1 MAAHTFVALDY
12 VVLVSFLVLSA
23 GIGVFFAW
31 HDRRGNSN
39 RQFLTANKQM
49 NWLPVSLS
57 MMASFLSAA
66 SVLGLPS
73 EVFVRGSTFW
83 MGVISTTLSILMAA
97 FIFMPMYY
105 KMDITSI
112 NEYLEKRFNS
122 RVIRKI
128 GSILFIVHTL
138 LYLGVALYGPSLALG
153 SVTGF
158 PVWSS
163 ILLNGAVCT
172 FYTSIG
178 GIKAVVWTDVVQVVL
193 IYVAYIMVIAS
204 GVHHLGGFSAMWQI
218 ASDGGRLIFTNFS
231 VSPYETYTTWTMVFG
246 WTITWMGMYCANQ
259 TQAQRYSS
267 IGSLKG
273 ARKALMLNIPGM
285 ALNVTMAVLS
295 GLTLYAVYGSCDPR
309 LTGDIRKADQL
320 VPYIVQ
326 DMLHEYPGLSGLLAA
341 AVYSS
346 SLSTLSSGY
355 NALAAVTWEDFLHPW
370 IQTSEASAL
379 RITKLTAATYG
390 ILSISVAF
398 LVGTMESIVQA
409 ASSLSGALCG
419 PMVAVFVLGFLFP
432 CCKKKPAE
440 SYSLPVCS
448 GIYQFYHISFM
459 WVAFVGFVVHVV
471 VSLVV
476 SVAFEWN
483 DSEYVD
489 PTYVCPLVRK
499 YMRKNLDQRNERED
513 HVKEALPV
521 RLLLFRLA
529 TDYQNDGLATEDGR
543 RGGPRANQRQRDET
557 STARSGTD
565 TEGDQ
570 DSDDVSPLESNPTA
584 ATELKA
590 LISEHHERG

>member
-12 VVLVSFLVLSA
+12 AVLISFLVLSA
-23 GIGVFFAW
+23 GIGVYFAW

-39 RQFLTANKQM
+39 RQFLTANRQL
-49 NWLPVSLS
+49 NWLPVSMS

-66 SVLGLPS
+66 SVLGVPA

-83 MGVISTTLSILMAA
+83 YGSISTTLAILMAA

-112 NEYLEKRFNS
+112 NEYLEKRFSS
-122 RVIRKI
+122 RAIRKI

-178 GIKAVVWTDVVQVVL
+178 GIKAVVWTDVVQVIL

-204 GVHHLGGFSAMWQI
+204 GLHHLGGFGAMWQI
-218 ASDGGRLIFTNFS
+218 AGDGGRLIFNNFS
-231 VSPYETYTTWTMVFG
+231 LSPYETYTTWTMVFS

-259 TQAQRYSS
+259 TQAQRYAS
-267 IGSLKG
+267 IGSLRG
-273 ARKALMLNIPGM
+273 ARIALMLNIPGTI
-285 ALNVTMAVLS
+285 LNVSMAVLS
-295 GLTLYAVYGSCDPR
+295 GLTLYAVYGNCDPR

-320 VPYIVQ
+320 MPYIVQ
-326 DMLHEYPGLSGLLAA
+326 DMLHNYPGLSGLLAT

-355 NALAAVTWEDFLHPW
+355 NALAAVTWEDFMRPW
-370 IQTSEASAL
+370 IKSSEATAL
-379 RITKLTAATYG
+379 RITKLTAASYG
-390 ILSISVAF
+390 LVSIAVAF

-432 CCKKKPAE
+432 CCKKKGAIVGTLVSIIISGWMALGSILYPRKPYALPTTTAGCSHFNETITSGSYE
-440 SYSLPVCS
+440 SPPWPS
-448 GIYQFYHISFM
+448 GIYQLYHISFM
-459 WVAFVGFVVHVV
+459 WVAFVGFVVDLI
-471 VSLVV
+471 VSLAV
-476 SVAFEWN
+476 SLAFEWRG
-483 DSEYVD
+483 SEVVD

-499 YMRKNLDQRNERED
+499 YMRKNPEVSDERDEK
-513 HVKEALPV
+513 VKET
-521 RLLLFRLA
+521 LLMDVA
-529 TDYQNDGLATEDGR
+529 TT
-543 RGGPRANQRQRDET
+543 
-557 STARSGTD
+557 
-565 TEGDQ
+565 
-570 DSDDVSPLESNPTA
+570 
-584 ATELKA
+584 TELKVPIFDCHQRA
-590 LISEHHERG
+590 

>member
-12 VVLVSFLVLSA
+12 VVLVSFLLLSA

-39 RQFLTANKQM
+39 RRFLTANKQM

-57 MMASFLSAA
+57 MTASFLSAA

-73 EVFVRGSTFW
+73 EVFVRGSTFGL
-83 MGVISTTLSILMAA
+83 GVISTTLAILMAA

-112 NEYLEKRFNS
+112 NEYLEKRFTS

-193 IYVAYIMVIAS
+193 IYVAYIMVIAT
-204 GVHHLGGFSAMWQI
+204 GLHHLGGFGAMWQI
-218 ASDGGRLIFTNFS
+218 ASDGGRLIFNNFS
-231 VSPYETYTTWTMVFG
+231 VSPYETYTVWTMVFG

-267 IGSLKG
+267 IGSLEG

-326 DMLHEYPGLSGLLAA
+326 DKLHEYPGLSGLLAA

-355 NALAAVTWEDFLHPW
+355 NSLAAVTWEDFLRPA
-370 IQTSEASAL
+370 IKTSEASAL

-390 ILSISVAF
+390 LLSISIAF
-398 LVGTMESIVQA
+398 LVGTMGSIVQA

-419 PMVAVFVLGFLFP
+419 PMVAIFVLGFLFP
-432 CCKKKPAE
+432 CCKKKGAIAGTVVAIIISSWMSLGSIVYPRKPYTLPTTTTGCADFNE
-440 SYSLPVCS
+440 TIISGSYEPPPHPS

-471 VSLVV
+471 VSLAV
-476 SVAFEWN
+476 SLAFEWN
-483 DSEYVD
+483 ESEYVD
-489 PTYVCPLVRK
+489 PMYVCPLVRK
-499 YMRKNLDQRNERED
+499 YMRKNLSQRNTRGGN
-513 HVKEALPV
+513 VKEVVP
-521 RLLLFRLA
+521 
-529 TDYQNDGLATEDGR
+529 
-543 RGGPRANQRQRDET
+543 AN
-557 STARSGTD
+557 
-565 TEGDQ
+565 
-570 DSDDVSPLESNPTA
+570 PA
-584 ATELKA
+584 AAMEIKA
-590 LISEHHERG
+590 LILEHKERD

>member
-12 VVLVSFLVLSA
+12 VVLVSFLLLSA

-39 RQFLTANKQM
+39 RRFLTANKQM

-57 MMASFLSAA
+57 MTASFLSAA

-73 EVFVRGSTFW
+73 EVFVRGSTFGL
-83 MGVISTTLSILMAA
+83 GVISTTLAILMAA

-112 NEYLEKRFNS
+112 NEYLEKRFTS

-193 IYVAYIMVIAS
+193 IYVAYIMVIAT
-204 GVHHLGGFSAMWQI
+204 GLHHLGGFGAMWQI
-218 ASDGGRLIFTNFS
+218 ASDGGRLIFNNFS
-231 VSPYETYTTWTMVFG
+231 VSPYETYTVWTMVFG

-267 IGSLKG
+267 IGSLRG

-326 DMLHEYPGLSGLLAA
+326 DKLHEYPGLSGLLAA

-355 NALAAVTWEDFLHPW
+355 NSLAAVTWEDFLRPA
-370 IQTSEASAL
+370 IKTSEASAL

-390 ILSISVAF
+390 LLSISIAF
-398 LVGTMESIVQA
+398 LVGTMGSIVQGA
-409 ASSLSGALCG
+409 IAGTVVAIIISSWMSLGSIVYPRKPYTLPTTTTGCADFNETIISG
-419 PMVAVFVLGFLFP
+419 
-432 CCKKKPAE
+432 
-440 SYSLPVCS
+440 SYEPPPHPS

-471 VSLVV
+471 VSLAV
-476 SVAFEWN
+476 SLAFEWN
-483 DSEYVD
+483 ESEYVD
-489 PTYVCPLVRK
+489 PMYVCPLVRK
-499 YMRKNLDQRNERED
+499 YMRKNLSQRNTRGD
-513 HVKEALPV
+513 NVKEVVP
-521 RLLLFRLA
+521 
-529 TDYQNDGLATEDGR
+529 
-543 RGGPRANQRQRDET
+543 AN
-557 STARSGTD
+557 
-565 TEGDQ
+565 
-570 DSDDVSPLESNPTA
+570 PA
-584 ATELKA
+584 AAMEIKA
-590 LISEHHERG
+590 LILEHKERD